1 MNYGLHTSE
10 ELAPFNKVIMLHQG
24 EKELKAT
31 VIIKS
36 LDDTYA
42 AKCFLL
48 AQEPT
53 INEFYIS
60 SNDEDKTFT
69 VEGYRRYAIYIYKKV
84 NN

>member
-1 MNYGLHTSE
+1 MDYGLRTSE
-10 ELAPFNKVIMLHQG
+10 ELAPFNKVIITHQG

-31 VIIKS
+31 VVVKS

-53 INEFYIS
+53 INEFYIR

-69 VEGYRRYAIYIYKKV
+69 VEGYRRYTIYKKI
-84 NN
+84 ND